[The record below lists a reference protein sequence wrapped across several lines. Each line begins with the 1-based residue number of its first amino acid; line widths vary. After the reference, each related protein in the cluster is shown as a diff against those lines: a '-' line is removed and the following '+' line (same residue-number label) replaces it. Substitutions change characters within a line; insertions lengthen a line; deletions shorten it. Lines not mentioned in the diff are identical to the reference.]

1 MRATWASMDLRDS
14 GGVTYLVNSRPDVS
28 ESRVASSAAV
38 EAAILVLTMLMI
50 DWWLSAFSCLILAFL
65 ARAFENTSTRPSG
78 LIS

>member
-50 DWWLSAFSCLILAFL
+50 D
-65 ARAFENTSTRPSG
+65 
-78 LIS
+78 